1 MVYALVAEHA
11 RRSAARGPAAP
22 SRWCLRPQALRR
34 STPSPSLRGPVPL
47 FFSETPTRPNPRSA
61 AGRCGL
67 VLTLG
72 GGYPRDLDE
81 ASEAYRAIVS
91 AHAAV
96 YSGAI
101 SALL

>member
-1 MVYALVAEHA
+1 M
-11 RRSAARGPAAP
+11 
-22 SRWCLRPQALRR
+22 
-34 STPSPSLRGPVPL
+34 PL